1 MRKVIHCHVHV
12 QQAMNGMVGGCERRD
27 SKLAIGEITEEKR
40 RKGILIVSITERMV
54 TILN

>member
-1 MRKVIHCHVHV
+1 MHV
-12 QQAMNGMVGGCERRD
+12 QQPLNGMVGGCERRD
-27 SKLAIGEITEEKR
+27 SKLAIGEITEEMR